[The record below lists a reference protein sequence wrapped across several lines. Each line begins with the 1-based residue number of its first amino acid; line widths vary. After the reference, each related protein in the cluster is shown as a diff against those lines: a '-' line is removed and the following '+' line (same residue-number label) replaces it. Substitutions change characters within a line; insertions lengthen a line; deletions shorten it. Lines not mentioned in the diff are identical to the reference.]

1 MIKTVDIQTSETREI
16 YKYLSDAITPRPI
29 AFVSTID
36 SKGNKN
42 LSPFSFFN
50 VFSINPPILVFSP
63 VKRVRDN
70 SSKDTLDN
78 ILETKECVISLVTK
92 DMVQQVSLAS
102 CDFEKSINDESS
114 TSSSFNI
121 ISLIVK

>member
-1 MIKTVDIQTSETREI
+1 MIKTIDVKSVETGTI
-16 YKYLSDAITPRPI
+16 YRYLSDTITPRPI

-70 SSKDTLDN
+70 TEKDTLN
-78 ILETKECVISLVTK
+78 I
-92 DMVQQVSLAS
+92 
-102 CDFEKSINDESS
+102 
-114 TSSSFNI
+114 NI
-121 ISLIVK
+121 FFIMMAIH